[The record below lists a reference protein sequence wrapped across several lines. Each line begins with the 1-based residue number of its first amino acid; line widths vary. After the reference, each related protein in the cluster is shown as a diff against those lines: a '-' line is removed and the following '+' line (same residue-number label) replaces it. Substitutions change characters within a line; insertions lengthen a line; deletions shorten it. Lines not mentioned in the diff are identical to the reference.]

1 MDKLA
6 LLTETVERLYGLQ
19 NIQLFQRDH
28 LLLKKRGVFEV
39 TQTNGPRWMLRA
51 SRQEE
56 DNDSL
61 LSCAAVLQLLEYHH
75 YQAPCVIEGIDGADV
90 GMSQGWKMVMT
101 TLIEGNPIEYTP
113 EHLRALGATLGRLHM
128 VPPHSWLHALH
139 VGKETLHHL
148 ITEKIPPHLQ
158 EQCEM
163 YRQTLLRMQQWENL
177 PTVIVHG
184 DCHPRN
190 AIQTSS
196 GEVVLIDWEKAGI
209 GPAVL
214 DIGALLLRCHP
225 LWLRP
230 NTPLIQAVIDGYCQY
245 RPLTSFE
252 FDALFD
258 AICFKIALE
267 GIWQIIDTAEREGN
281 TEERGLRRLKV
292 SYALAE
298 EIALLARAHFEQ
310 YV

>member
-1 MDKLA
+1 
-6 LLTETVERLYGLQ
+6 
-19 NIQLFQRDH
+19 
-28 LLLKKRGVFEV
+28 
-39 TQTNGPRWMLRA
+39 
-51 SRQEE
+51 
-56 DNDSL
+56 
-61 LSCAAVLQLLEYHH
+61 
-75 YQAPCVIEGIDGADV
+75 
-90 GMSQGWKMVMT
+90 
-101 TLIEGNPIEYTP
+101 
-113 EHLRALGATLGRLHM
+113 
-128 VPPHSWLHALH
+128 
-139 VGKETLHHL
+139 
-148 ITEKIPPHLQ
+148 
-158 EQCEM
+158 M